1 MINLQGQQKRE
12 DHRGETCGQQ
22 YQPEA
27 QEDFY
32 RESIGYCVMAWDME
46 KHPCDD
52 KWDDNQE
59 ELDQQGDDYALLING
74 DCP

>member
-1 MINLQGQQKRE
+1 
-12 DHRGETCGQQ
+12 
-22 YQPEA
+22 
-27 QEDFY
+27 
-32 RESIGYCVMAWDME
+32 MAWDME